1 MNFILIIFLFLLLPD
16 LKAQQADSIYIN
28 VEIMPEYPGGDAAL
42 IKHLRDSLNY
52 PAIDTMDA
60 FDISGKT
67 IVRFVVNEDGSSSD
81 FQVLRSS
88 SKQLD
93 NAIINSLKSL
103 SHFKP
108 GMQNGKPVKVYY
120 IMPLQIHIR

>member
-1 MNFILIIFLFLLLPD
+1 MKFPLIIFLFLVLPD
-16 LKAQQADSIYIN
+16 LKAQQADSVYSY
-28 VEIMPEYPGGDAAL
+28 VEIMPEYPGGEAAFL
-42 IKHLRDSLNY
+42 KHLRDSLNY

-60 FDISGKT
+60 LDFSGKT

-81 FQVLRSS
+81 FQILRSS

-93 NAIINSLKSL
+93 NAIVNSLKSL